1 MGSWRCSCFIAL
13 SKSQGSRQIF
23 SSQFDFST
31 ITRLFTQSVGF
42 SIRSI
47 MSKSTI
53 CLGSFSNFG
62 LSPCEMIRAGVTAGW
77 TLSFTSIWLPQSVIV
92 MKFWEKRFIICFIS
106 TNVFWFLGNSNKWN
120 FKELFSVIT
129 GIMELLYTD
138 NLTFTGWRSGL
149 GGIFSKLSTGIHYI
163 EQQYLVYRILEYH

>member
-13 SKSQGSRQIF
+13 SKSQGSRQIC

-62 LSPCEMIRAGVTAGW
+62 LSPCEMIRTGVTAGW
-77 TLSFTSIWLPQSVIV
+77 TLSFTSIWLPQSVRV

-120 FKELFSVIT
+120 FKRIVFGNYWNYGATIHRQFNIYWLKIWF
-129 GIMELLYTD
+129 GRY
-138 NLTFTGWRSGL
+138 
-149 GGIFSKLSTGIHYI
+149 IF
-163 EQQYLVYRILEYH
+163 